1 MTYERLIPIQEASGV
16 DHFNSLL
23 LVVIALETVMT
34 FTTTL

>member
-16 DHFNSLL
+16 DRFNSLL